1 MSRLPAPVAMAVL
14 ALLDGDLSSNPRR
27 CGRALRAPFE
37 GQHGAR
43 RGDYRI
49 RYRIG
54 DGVVTVLDVKHRR
67 DAYRPP

>member
-1 MSRLPAPVAMAVL
+1 MNRLPAPVAVAVL
-14 ALLDGDLSSNPRR
+14 ALLEGDLSGNPRR
-27 CGRALRAPFE
+27 CGKALSAPFE

-49 RYRIG
+49 RYRIT

-67 DAYRPP
+67 EAYRPR